1 LVGACPRR
9 KLVGT
14 EMADNIGKRLQ
25 EARRIKEISLDQVSK
40 ETKIAKKWLE
50 ALEKEEYDV
59 FPAKI
64 YVVSFVRSY
73 ARYLGLDAESLVEI
87 YQREHS
93 GREERMDLNPKFPIV
108 VNHGVGEKSVSREG
122 IVALRFTRKGL
133 IPFILAIGVVVGA
146 GLSAIFYLQL
156 ASRQLSQQVMAKI
169 KAAPNATGDISMVA
183 ATNRKTWLRVIRD
196 GGVPFQGTLLP
207 GEKRRW
213 VAKNEMNVCI
223 GNVDGVKLYVN
234 GEEVDVIS
242 GNLGR
247 VNELVFTRS
256 NEKGL
261 VKIQQKR
268 PIIMKKMKPLQIE
281 LQEEG
286 E

>member
-1 LVGACPRR
+1 MVA
-9 KLVGT
+9 
-14 EMADNIGKRLQ
+14 NIGKQLQ
-25 EARRIKEISLDQVSK
+25 EARRIKEISLDRVSK

-73 ARYLGLDAESLVEI
+73 ARYLGLDAESLVQI

-108 VNHGVGEKSVSREG
+108 ESHGVGEKSMSRKG
-122 IVALRFTRKGL
+122 IAALRFTKKGL

-146 GLSAIFYLQL
+146 GLLAIFYLNS
-156 ASRQLSQQVMAKI
+156 ASRRLSRQEMAKI
-169 KAAPNATGDISMVA
+169 NASTNVRKDISMVVEI
-183 ATNRKTWLRVIRD
+183 NDKTWLRVVGD
-196 GGVPFQGTLLP
+196 GAVSFEGTLSA
-207 GEKRRW
+207 GEKRTW
-213 VAKNEMNVCI
+213 VAKDEMDVCI
-223 GNVDGVKLYVN
+223 GNVDGVRLYVN
-234 GEEVDVIS
+234 GEGVDTIS

-256 NEKGL
+256 KEKGL
-261 VKIQQKR
+261 IKMEQKR
-268 PIIMKKMKPLQIE
+268 PILMKKIEPLPTE
-281 LQEEG
+281 LQKKEK
-286 E
+286 

>member
-1 LVGACPRR
+1 V
-9 KLVGT
+9 VET
-14 EMADNIGKRLQ
+14 EMAANIGKRLQ
-25 EARRIKEISLDQVSK
+25 EARRIKEISLDRVSK

-73 ARYLGLDAESLVEI
+73 ARYLGLDAESLVQI

-108 VNHGVGEKSVSREG
+108 VSHGVGEKSMSRKG
-122 IVALRFTRKGL
+122 IAALRFTKKGL

-146 GLSAIFYLQL
+146 GLSAIFYLQR
-156 ASRQLSQQVMAKI
+156 ASRQLSQEMAKI
-169 KAAPNATGDISMVA
+169 NASTNVRKDISMVVEI
-183 ATNRKTWLRVIRD
+183 NDKTWLRVVGD
-196 GGVPFQGTLLP
+196 GAVSFEGTLSA
-207 GEKRRW
+207 GEKRTW
-213 VAKNEMNVCI
+213 VAKDEMNVCI

-234 GEEVDVIS
+234 GEEVDTIS

-256 NEKGL
+256 KEKGL
-261 VKIQQKR
+261 IKMEQKR
-268 PIIMKKMKPLQIE
+268 PIIMKKMEPLQTE
-281 LQEEG
+281 LQKEEK
-286 E
+286 

>member
-1 LVGACPRR
+1 
-9 KLVGT
+9 
-14 EMADNIGKRLQ
+14 MAANIGKRLQ
-25 EARRIKEISLDQVSK
+25 EARRIKEISLDRVSK

-73 ARYLGLDAESLVEI
+73 ARYLGLDAESLVQI

-108 VNHGVGEKSVSREG
+108 VSHGVGEKSMSRKG
-122 IVALRFTRKGL
+122 IAALRFTNRFTKKGL

-146 GLSAIFYLQL
+146 GLSAIFYLQR
-156 ASRQLSQQVMAKI
+156 ASRQLSQEMAKI
-169 KAAPNATGDISMVA
+169 NASTNVRKDISMVVEI
-183 ATNRKTWLRVIRD
+183 NDKTWLRVVGD
-196 GGVPFQGTLLP
+196 GAVSFEGTLSA
-207 GEKRRW
+207 GEKRTW
-213 VAKNEMNVCI
+213 VTKDEMNVCI
-223 GNVDGVKLYVN
+223 GNVDGVRLYVN
-234 GEEVDVIS
+234 GEEVDTIS

-256 NEKGL
+256 KEKGL
-261 VKIQQKR
+261 IKMEQKR
-268 PIIMKKMKPLQIE
+268 PIIMKKMEPLPTE
-281 LQEEG
+281 LQK
-286 E
+286 

>member
-1 LVGACPRR
+1 
-9 KLVGT
+9 
-14 EMADNIGKRLQ
+14 MAANIGKRLQ
-25 EARRIKEISLDQVSK
+25 EARRIKEISLDRVSK

-73 ARYLGLDAESLVEI
+73 ARYLGLDAESLVQI

-108 VNHGVGEKSVSREG
+108 VSHGVGEKSMSRKG
-122 IVALRFTRKGL
+122 IAALRFTNRFTKKGL

-146 GLSAIFYLQL
+146 GLSAIFYLQR
-156 ASRQLSQQVMAKI
+156 ASRQLSQEMAKI
-169 KAAPNATGDISMVA
+169 NASTNVRKDISMVVEI
-183 ATNRKTWLRVIRD
+183 NDKTWLRVVGD
-196 GGVPFQGTLLP
+196 GAVSFEGTLSA
-207 GEKRRW
+207 GEKRTW
-213 VAKNEMNVCI
+213 VTKDEMNVCI
-223 GNVDGVKLYVN
+223 GNVDGVRLYVN
-234 GEEVDVIS
+234 GEEVDTIS

-256 NEKGL
+256 KEKGL
-261 VKIQQKR
+261 IKMEQKR
-268 PIIMKKMKPLQIE
+268 PIIMKKMEPLPTE
-281 LQEEG
+281 LQKEEK
-286 E
+286 

>member
-1 LVGACPRR
+1 
-9 KLVGT
+9 
-14 EMADNIGKRLQ
+14 MAANIGKRLQ
-25 EARRIKEISLDQVSK
+25 EARRIKEISLDRVSK

-73 ARYLGLDAESLVEI
+73 ARYLGLDAESLVQI

-108 VNHGVGEKSVSREG
+108 ASHGVGEKSMSRKG
-122 IVALRFTRKGL
+122 IAALRFTKKGL

-146 GLSAIFYLQL
+146 GLSAIFYLQR
-156 ASRQLSQQVMAKI
+156 ASRQLSQEMAKI
-169 KAAPNATGDISMVA
+169 NASTNVRKDISMVVEI
-183 ATNRKTWLRVIRD
+183 NDKTWLRVVGD
-196 GGVPFQGTLLP
+196 GAVSFEGTLSA
-207 GEKRRW
+207 GEKRTW
-213 VAKNEMNVCI
+213 VAKDEMNVCI
-223 GNVDGVKLYVN
+223 GNVDGVRLYVN
-234 GEEVDVIS
+234 GEEVDTIS

-256 NEKGL
+256 KEKGL
-261 VKIQQKR
+261 IKMEQKR
-268 PIIMKKMKPLQIE
+268 PIIMKKMEPLQTE
-281 LQEEG
+281 LQKEEK
-286 E
+286 

>member
-1 LVGACPRR
+1 
-9 KLVGT
+9 
-14 EMADNIGKRLQ
+14 MAANIGKRLQ
-25 EARRIKEISLDQVSK
+25 EARRIKEISLDRVSK

-73 ARYLGLDAESLVEI
+73 ARYLGLDAESLVQI

-108 VNHGVGEKSVSREG
+108 VSHGVGEKSMSRKG
-122 IVALRFTRKGL
+122 IAALRFTKKGL

-146 GLSAIFYLQL
+146 GFSAIFYLQR
-156 ASRQLSQQVMAKI
+156 ASRQLSQEMAKI
-169 KAAPNATGDISMVA
+169 NASTNVRKDISMVVEI
-183 ATNRKTWLRVIRD
+183 NDKTWLRVVGD
-196 GGVPFQGTLLP
+196 GAVSFEGTLSA
-207 GEKRRW
+207 GEKRTW
-213 VAKNEMNVCI
+213 VAKDEMNVCI
-223 GNVDGVKLYVN
+223 GNVDGVRLYVN
-234 GEEVDVIS
+234 GEEVDTIS

-256 NEKGL
+256 KEKGL
-261 VKIQQKR
+261 IKMEQKR
-268 PIIMKKMKPLQIE
+268 PIIMKKMEPLQTE
-281 LQEEG
+281 LQKEEK
-286 E
+286 

>member
-1 LVGACPRR
+1 V
-9 KLVGT
+9 VET
-14 EMADNIGKRLQ
+14 EMAANIGKRLQ
-25 EARRIKEISLDQVSK
+25 EARRIKEISLDRVSK

-73 ARYLGLDAESLVEI
+73 ARYLGLDAESLVQI

-108 VNHGVGEKSVSREG
+108 VSHGVGEKSMSRKG
-122 IVALRFTRKGL
+122 IAALRFTKKGL

-146 GLSAIFYLQL
+146 GLSAIFYLQR
-156 ASRQLSQQVMAKI
+156 ASRQLSQEMAKI
-169 KAAPNATGDISMVA
+169 NASTNVRKDISMVVEI
-183 ATNRKTWLRVIRD
+183 NDKTWLRVVGD
-196 GGVPFQGTLLP
+196 GAVSFEGTLSA
-207 GEKRRW
+207 GEKRTW
-213 VAKNEMNVCI
+213 VAKDEMNVCI
-223 GNVDGVKLYVN
+223 GNVDGVRLYVN
-234 GEEVDVIS
+234 GEEVDTIS

-256 NEKGL
+256 KEKDL
-261 VKIQQKR
+261 IKMEQKR
-268 PIIMKKMKPLQIE
+268 PIIMKKMEPLQTE
-281 LQEEG
+281 LQKEEK
-286 E
+286 